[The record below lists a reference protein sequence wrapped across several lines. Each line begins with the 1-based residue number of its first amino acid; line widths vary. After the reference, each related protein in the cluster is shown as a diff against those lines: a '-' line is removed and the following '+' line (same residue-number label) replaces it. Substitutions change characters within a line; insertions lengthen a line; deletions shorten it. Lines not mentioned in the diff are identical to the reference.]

1 MHSKNQ
7 KNKAVTYRKKTYVF
21 QSGSNGVPIV
31 NKFFAKDD
39 VESIVTGVFLGVGS
53 CQALMEMLNNVM
65 GHCFHF
71 HPRSNQLQ
79 PGKEDKKRLFRDIEK
94 DLNDTELDDVDKEL
108 ESIDAEINSQE

>member
-1 MHSKNQ
+1 MFYCEK
-7 KNKAVTYRKKTYVF
+7 KVTTRPSVF
-21 QSGSNGVPIV
+21 C
-31 NKFFAKDD
+31 FANDD

-94 DLNDTELDDVDKEL
+94 DLKRAEETLHILSHQYEFDAFYFLS
-108 ESIDAEINSQE
+108 ESF